1 MKAEATRSTILDAAI
16 ELGSLQGLEELSL
29 GGLASAV
36 NMSKSGLFAH
46 FGSKHEL
53 QLATVAQAWETFE
66 AEVVLDPPHM
76 VLDPPLSLRGGLIVL
91 LERWLSFHERK
102 VFPGGCFFVVSAV
115 EFASRADAVAKALAS
130 AVDRQTTALEAAVR
144 TANKSGELR
153 TYKEP
158 RQTAFALFSTL
169 TTADALFQIR
179 EDPVV
184 FDQARETL
192 RELLGMPDALDSQRP
207 LDPA

>member
-1 MKAEATRSTILDAAI
+1 MKAEGTRSAILGTAL

-53 QLATVAQAWETFE
+53 QLATVAQAWEIFE
-66 AEVVLDPPHM
+66 AEVVLEPPHSA
-76 VLDPPLSLRGGLIVL
+76 PGGLGVL
-91 LERWLSFHERK
+91 LERWLSFYERK
-102 VFPGGCFFVVSAV
+102 VFPGGCFFVISAV

-153 TYKEP
+153 TRREP
-158 RQTAFALFSTL
+158 RQTSFALFSTL
-169 TTADALFQIR
+169 TNADALFQVR

-184 FDQARETL
+184 FDHARATILEM
-192 RELLGMPDALDSQRP
+192 LGQHDALAGQPP
-207 LDPA
+207 LDPQ

>member
-1 MKAEATRSTILDAAI
+1 MKAEGTRSAILGAAI

-53 QLATVAQAWETFE
+53 QLATVAQAWEVFE
-66 AEVVLDPPHM
+66 SEVVLDPPHSAR
-76 VLDPPLSLRGGLIVL
+76 PGLGVL
-91 LERWLSFHERK
+91 LDRWLSFYERR
-102 VFPGGCFFVVSAV
+102 VFPGACFFVLSAV

-144 TANKSGELR
+144 TAGKSGELR
-153 TYKEP
+153 GGKDP
-158 RQTAFALFSTL
+158 RQTAFALFAVL
-169 TTADALFQIR
+169 TNADSLFQVR

-184 FDQARETL
+184 FDHARATIA
-192 RELLGMPDALDSQRP
+192 ELLGQHDAFAAQRTLDTP
-207 LDPA
+207 

>member
-1 MKAEATRSTILDAAI
+1 MKAEGTRGAILDAAL

-53 QLATVAQAWETFE
+53 QLATIAQAWEVFE
-66 AEVVLDPPHM
+66 AEVVLDPPQ
-76 VLDPPLSLRGGLIVL
+76 STQRGLHVL
-91 LERWLSFHERK
+91 LERWLSFYQRK
-102 VFPGGCFFVVSAV
+102 VFPGGCFFVLSAV
-115 EFASRADAVAKALAS
+115 EFAGRADAVAKALAS

-144 TANKSGELR
+144 KANTSGELPIR
-153 TYKEP
+153 KDP

-169 TTADALFQIR
+169 TNADALFQVR

-184 FDQARETL
+184 FDHARATIVD
-192 RELLGMPDALDSQRP
+192 LLGPPGLADG
-207 LDPA
+207 

>member
-1 MKAEATRSTILDAAI
+1 MKAEATRSAILDAAI

-29 GGLASAV
+29 GGLAAAV

-53 QLATVAQAWETFE
+53 QLATVAQAWEVFE
-66 AEVVLDPPHM
+66 AEVVLDPPHAA
-76 VLDPPLSLRGGLIVL
+76 PHGLGVL

-102 VFPGGCFFVVSAV
+102 VFPGGCFFVISAV

-144 TANKSGELR
+144 TANKSGELSAR
-153 TYKEP
+153 KEP
-158 RQTAFALFSTL
+158 RRTAFALFSTL
-169 TTADALFQIR
+169 TNADALFQVR

-184 FDQARETL
+184 FDHARATISEI
-192 RELLGMPDALDSQRP
+192 LGVLDA
-207 LDPA
+207 PA